1 MKRLIIGTLLTALFG
16 GAMLGAVVAAQGA
29 PARGAAPP
37 PAPAP
42 ATPQTAKP
50 TAPAPQAPTAKP
62 PAPAAPLPF
71 PADAKI
77 AFVNL
82 QRVVSESQLGKA
94 GQEKVQALLAKQ
106 NADKTAK
113 NAEIQKLQQE
123 IQAGASV
130 LTAVVLQQKNA
141 DLDRLTR
148 QAQFDEQQ
156 RQVDFNALQGQL
168 LDDFGEK
175 VMPII
180 EAIRA
185 EKNLWMILTPTG
197 DGSGVAAVNPALD
210 LSLEVIK
217 RLDAGK

>member
-1 MKRLIIGTLLTALFG
+1 MKRLIIGTILTALFG
-16 GAMLGAVVAAQGA
+16 GAMHGALLAAQGA
-29 PARGAAPP
+29 PARGGAPP

-42 ATPQTAKP
+42 AAPQTAKP
-50 TAPAPQAPTAKP
+50 TVPTPQASTAKP
-62 PAPAAPLPF
+62 PAAPLPF
-71 PADAKI
+71 PTDAKI
-77 AFVNL
+77 GFVNL
-82 QRVVSESQLGKA
+82 QRVVSESQLGKV
-94 GQEKVQALLAKQ
+94 GQEKVQALLTKQ
-106 NADKTAK
+106 NAEKTAK

-130 LTAVVLQQKNA
+130 LTATVLQQKNA

-148 QAQFDEQQ
+148 QAQFEEQQ

-180 EAIRA
+180 EQIRA

-210 LSLEVIK
+210 LSGEVIK
-217 RLDAGK
+217 RLDAAK